1 MAVIPSGTKFLGI
14 DASVPTPELN
24 GARINSKTEHYT
36 IEDLANA
43 AGVGAEGPQGVE
55 GPAGPP
61 GPVGPAGLEWQ
72 GSWDEDSSYDVDDA
86 VGYDGASWFCIE
98 AVTGTGNDAPDVDTD
113 SWALL
118 AAQGATGPQG
128 AQGPTGAQGPSGV
141 GSAIVKEVKLT
152 LSSSQILNIF
162 TNPIELVP
170 AQAGKLLIPQFVHQ
184 KFIYGTVTY
193 VGGAVLRLRL
203 GTNINSPALNLAQI
217 ISSTNN
223 TQSVQSLFYNNIVGG
238 ELSLQGL
245 SIVLEGSV
253 SNPTSGNGTMDVYL
267 TYLEITL

>member
-128 AQGPTGAQGPSGV
+128 AQGPTGAQGPPGASEVSKTSG
-141 GSAIVKEVKLT
+141 GIT
-152 LSSSQILNIF
+152 LSGTFQVLPFDINSCAFSGGKAFLPTTTQNGREILVIAVANNIEIRA
-162 TNPIELVP
+162 NS
-170 AQAGKLLIPQFVHQ
+170 A
-184 KFIYGTVTY
+184 
-193 VGGAVLRLRL
+193 
-203 GTNINSPALNLAQI
+203 GTNFMFETINTFIPSVTLL
-217 ISSTNN
+217 TNEMYRF
-223 TQSVQSLFYNNIVGG
+223 TFVGFG
-238 ELSLQGL
+238 GYWKAEK
-245 SIVLEGSV
+245 I
-253 SNPTSGNGTMDVYL
+253 
-267 TYLEITL
+267 

>member
-1 MAVIPSGTKFLGI
+1 MAIVPSGTKFLGI

-72 GSWDEDSSYDVDDA
+72 GTWDEDSSYDVDDA

-128 AQGPTGAQGPSGV
+128 AQGPTGPQGPPGASEVSKTSGLIEANNESPYQV
-141 GSAIVKEVKLT
+141 LNNDLNSVLTSGASDKVVLPTTSNIGKEV
-152 LSSSQILNIF
+152 
-162 TNPIELVP
+162 LV
-170 AQAGKLLIPQFVHQ
+170 F
-184 KFIYGTVTY
+184 
-193 VGGAVLRLRL
+193 
-203 GTNINSPALNLAQI
+203 ALNNGGTFTVRGNQSGTSVI
-217 ISSTNN
+217 SSGGISSTSGSI
-223 TQSVQSLFYNNIVGG
+223 SVAPNVSYRFIHLGSGFWKA
-238 ELSLQGL
+238 EL
-245 SIVLEGSV
+245 I
-253 SNPTSGNGTMDVYL
+253 
-267 TYLEITL
+267 